1 MKYSKHSCANIIT
14 RVIIWKTLQYKK
26 GLEILERIENRLSA
40 ETERLILRP
49 YQIEDY
55 ANWLKQHN
63 ERKVAQTKYD
73 NGYSDMS
80 SYTKESFGNWI
91 ADFHRRALKDE
102 MYVLGVF
109 RKSDGVHIGKIELF
123 TILRMDYHWAMM
135 GYSIHNQHW
144 GNGYATEAVLA
155 AKQLF
160 FDQLE
165 FHRIEL
171 HINTDNHVS
180 VKVAKKTGFQYECTR
195 KSFSY
200 EEGEWKDFLIYYQNK
215 EKEER

>member
-1 MKYSKHSCANIIT
+1 M
-14 RVIIWKTLQYKK
+14 
-26 GLEILERIENRLSA
+26 
-40 ETERLILRP
+40 
-49 YQIEDY
+49 
-55 ANWLKQHN
+55 
-63 ERKVAQTKYD
+63 
-73 NGYSDMS
+73 
-80 SYTKESFGNWI
+80 
-91 ADFHRRALKDE
+91 
-102 MYVLGVF
+102 
-109 RKSDGVHIGKIELF
+109 F
-123 TILRMDYHWAMM
+123 TILRMDYQWAMI

-171 HINTDNHVS
+171 HINTDNHLS
-180 VKVAKKTGFQYECTR
+180 VKVAEKTGFQYECTR

>member
-1 MKYSKHSCANIIT
+1 MEPIKNM
-14 RVIIWKTLQYKK
+14 L
-26 GLEILERIENRLSA
+26 LA
-40 ETERLILRP
+40 ETERLILKP

-63 ERKVAQTKYD
+63 ERKVAQTSYD

-80 SYTKESFGNWI
+80 SFTQDSFAKWI
-91 ADFHRRALKDE
+91 ADFHRRSLIDE
-102 MYVLGVF
+102 MYVLGIF
-109 RKSDGVHIGKIELF
+109 RQSDGVHIGKIELY

-144 GNGYATEAVLA
+144 GNGYATEAVHA

-160 FDQLE
+160 FDQLG

-171 HINTDNHVS
+171 HINTDNHLS
-180 VKVAKKTGFQYECTR
+180 VKVAQKTGFQFECTR

-200 EEGEWKDFLIYYQNK
+200 EEGEWKDLLIYYQNK
-215 EKEER
+215 EKEGQ